1 MISDPFQNFRQI
13 VDRPNEQI
21 DLGRAA
27 LAIALDDYPALEIP
41 TYLARLNELA
51 AAVTRHIGPQ
61 ADVYRKILG
70 LNTVLFGQE
79 RFRANRA
86 EYFDPKNS
94 FLNEVL
100 DRKTGIPITLSV
112 LYMEV
117 AQRVELPL
125 AGVSFPGH
133 FLVKYDSGDDEII
146 LDPFNEGEMKT
157 TANLKKMIDEQYSG
171 KVKFQRDFLEA
182 STKKQILKRMLNN
195 LKVIYLRDDALMK
208 ALPVIERM
216 VILDPAGADD
226 IRDRG
231 MVYLKLECFKQARED
246 FERYLA
252 LEPDAPD
259 ARRIRDTVIDLTK
272 QSGSIH

>member
-133 FLVKYDSGDDEII
+133 FPVKYGSGDDEII

>member
-117 AQRVELPL
+117 AQ
-125 AGVSFPGH
+125 
-133 FLVKYDSGDDEII
+133 
-146 LDPFNEGEMKT
+146 
-157 TANLKKMIDEQYSG
+157 
-171 KVKFQRDFLEA
+171 
-182 STKKQILKRMLNN
+182 
-195 LKVIYLRDDALMK
+195 
-208 ALPVIERM
+208 
-216 VILDPAGADD
+216 
-226 IRDRG
+226 
-231 MVYLKLECFKQARED
+231 
-246 FERYLA
+246 
-252 LEPDAPD
+252 
-259 ARRIRDTVIDLTK
+259 
-272 QSGSIH
+272 